1 MPAMSNHNPTTYTEP
16 VIQTLEEAATQTVL
30 GGAITVRLR
39 AEQTDGQLGLV
50 EQVVPGGYPG
60 PAMHVHPDFDETF
73 YVIDGKLGFRVGDHA
88 FEAGPGTVAFVP
100 RGTPH
105 AFANPGQEPA
115 RSLVAVTPGG
125 FERYFEELIELIRRT
140 GGLPPEHQLRELGIA
155 HGSLPA

>member
-1 MPAMSNHNPTTYTEP
+1 MSNLNPTTYTEP
-16 VIQTLEEAATQTVL
+16 VVQTLEQAATQAVL

-73 YVIDGKLGFRVGDHA
+73 YVIEGKLGFRVGDHA
-88 FEAGPGTVAFVP
+88 YEAGPGTVAFMP

-105 AFANPGQEPA
+105 TFANPGPEPA
-115 RSLVAVTPGG
+115 RSLVLATPGG
-125 FERYFEELIELIRRT
+125 FEAYFEELIELVRRT
-140 GGLPPEHQLRELGIA
+140 GGLPPERELRDLGIA